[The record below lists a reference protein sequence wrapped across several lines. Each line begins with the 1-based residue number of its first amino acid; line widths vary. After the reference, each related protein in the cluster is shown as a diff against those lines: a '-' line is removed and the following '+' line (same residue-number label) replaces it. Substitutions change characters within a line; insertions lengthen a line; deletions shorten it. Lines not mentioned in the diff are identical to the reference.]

1 MTYTKSILKN
11 IQNETNFVADSKKE
25 PNPNKIV
32 SNLLERNGTFKNSK
46 S

>member
-1 MTYTKSILKN
+1 MTYTKYILKN
-11 IQNETNFVADSKKE
+11 TQNETNFVADSKKK

-32 SNLLERNGTFKNSK
+32 SNLLERNRTFKKSK